1 MNINFKKVF
10 RIILLLLI
18 IANLAFIYTQ
28 SLLPPEKS
36 TEQSD
41 SVGGIIS
48 EIIPPD
54 TPEGKFVLA
63 NLRKIAH
70 FTEFATLGF
79 LVALYIVIY
88 ERKIRVALLSL
99 PIALILA
106 FFDETLQY
114 ASGRGPLISD
124 VWIDFLGFVT
134 MSAIFY
140 TVYAVLSFIIKNANN
155 SLRRTK
161 WLK

>member
-1 MNINFKKVF
+1 MNVTLRKVF
-10 RIILLLLI
+10 RIMLILLI

-36 TEQSD
+36 TEQSE

-70 FTEFATLGF
+70 FTEFASLAFFT
-79 LVALYIVIY
+79 ALYIVIY
-88 ERKIRVALLSL
+88 ERRVSVIAFSF
-99 PIALILA
+99 PTALILA

-114 ASGRGPLISD
+114 ASGRGPSISD
-124 VWIDFLGFVT
+124 VWIDFLGFV
-134 MSAIFY
+134 SISVIFY
-140 TVYAVLSFIIKNANN
+140 TVHVISNFIIKKCKQKFAEG
-155 SLRRTK
+155 
-161 WLK
+161 